1 MTPPFACVCAAFI
14 AGAAFAQAPDRPGG
28 RSEPRP
34 QRIENEFKGPQHLAV
49 VIDCSGQNPRAFERS
64 VHQATR
70 AIERLTDKDTVS
82 IVAFDDMAALI
93 LPATSAADKAPIL
106 EKLRSLRPKG
116 MRALFAG
123 IAKGAEEVRRNKSEA
138 QAKRVLLLL
147 SGNGPGSLIGPGTAD
162 EIKALEESLRKEKIE
177 LVRPQPAH
185 GGRRGDRPRRQ
196 DETGEG
202 ARRVE

>member
-1 MTPPFACVCAAFI
+1 MRFALAFVCAALLSWNLL
-14 AGAAFAQAPDRPGG
+14 AQPSARPA
-28 RSEPRP
+28 RRRVPRQEPAVDS
-34 QRIENEFKGPQHLAV
+34 FKGPQHLAL
-49 VIDCSGQNPRAFERS
+49 VIDCSAQNRRAFERS
-64 VHQATR
+64 MRQATR
-70 AIERLTDKDTVS
+70 LVERLTDKDTVS